1 MDVNALSDEQRLVT
15 DGEVVWSWR
24 PKALASSLVQDEREA
39 TVANERVHRG
49 ERL

>member
-1 MDVNALSDEQRLVT
+1 MDVKALSDEQRLVT

-24 PKALASSLVQDEREA
+24 PRALASSLARDEREA

>member
-1 MDVNALSDEQRLVT
+1 MDVKALPDERRYFT

-24 PKALASSLVQDEREA
+24 PKALASSLAQDEREA